1 MARSRSVFKIPFIKF
16 KINKNTLFNIFGL
29 FLLGIA
35 LVLALSFLQ
44 NGEILT
50 QINLYLVTALG
61 GFAFFSSIIVLLFST
76 HFFST
81 KKLKIIRINISLGL
95 FLIYVSLLGLLQSG
109 EYGQLIFSNLTQ
121 DFSSIGGISI
131 LSLIF
136 LIGLILFLDTS
147 IDGFI
152 LFVIA
157 IFKALFYFIKNNIFR
172 ETLSND
178 KADSKYV
185 EDNRSKKTNKDTEY
199 ITDKKT
205 TVQPTTYQQAPLPLA
220 DNEGL
225 HIRTLPKDMKKN
237 YVFPPL
243 SLLSDVNQKEAE
255 RGDVKKNASIIEK
268 TLDSFG
274 IDARVEE
281 VNKGPTVTQYALK
294 IPHGIKLSKIT
305 TLADN
310 LALALA
316 AKGGL
321 VRIEAPIPGR
331 ALIGIEIPNIKAEI
345 VTLKRMLSSD
355 LFQNDNN
362 PLLVPLGLDVSGEP
376 LAAQINKFP
385 HALVAGTTGSG
396 KSVMLNAWIC
406 SFLFRSSPEDLRMIM
421 VDPKRV
427 ELTIYNGIPHL
438 LTEVISEP
446 EKSISALKWTAKEME
461 NRYKIFAQAGA
472 KNIDSYNAMPGVE
485 KKPYIIFIIDEL
497 ATLMIFAAGEAET
510 LITRLAQMSRAVGI
524 HLILA
529 TQRPSVDVIT
539 GLMKANI
546 PTRIAFNVPSLMDS
560 RVVLDTPGAEKL
572 LGRGDMLYQPFDQPK
587 PRRVQGPFI
596 TEQDVSTVVDFLKRQ
611 NPPVHYTE
619 EVTSQDLS
627 DKSKSGLVGISGSHE
642 GKDEFFSKALEIIM
656 TTDKI
661 AASQLQRKF
670 SIGYNRAG
678 KIIDQLE
685 ADGYVGPQNG
695 SKPRQV
701 LRRPAAMSSTEG
713 QM

>member
-1 MARSRSVFKIPFIKF
+1 MARSRSIFKIPFIKF

-29 FLLGIA
+29 FLLGTA
-35 LVLALSFLQ
+35 AVLALSFLQ
-44 NGEILT
+44 NGDILT

-61 GFAFFSSIIVLLFST
+61 GFAFFSSIIVMLFST

-121 DFSSIGGISI
+121 DFSSIGGILI

-136 LIGLILFLDTS
+136 IIGLILFLDTS

-152 LFVIA
+152 LFILA
-157 IFKALFYFIKNNIFR
+157 IIKALFYFIKNNIFR

-178 KADSKYV
+178 KVGDKYV
-185 EDNRSKKTNKDTEY
+185 EDNRAKKGNKETDY
-199 ITDKKT
+199 ITDKKSEQNKAAT
-205 TVQPTTYQQAPLPLA
+205 FQVPSRPLP

-225 HIRTLPKDMKKN
+225 HIRTLPKDMQKN
-237 YVFPPL
+237 YVYPPL

-274 IDARVEE
+274 IDVRVEE

-345 VTLKRMLSSD
+345 VTLKRMLSSN
-355 LFQNDNN
+355 LFTNDTN

-446 EKSISALKWTAKEME
+446 DKSISALKWTAKEME

-472 KNIDSYNAMPGVE
+472 KNIESYNAMPGVE

-596 TEQDVSTVVDFLKRQ
+596 TEQDVATVVDFLKRQ
-611 NPPVHYTE
+611 NPPVHYTD

-627 DKSKSGLVGISGSHE
+627 DKSKGGLVGISGNSE
-642 GKDEFFSKALEIIM
+642 GKDELFNKALEIIM

-685 ADGYVGPQNG
+685 SEGYVGPQNG

-701 LRRPAAMSSTEG
+701 LRRPGIANPEEMV
-713 QM
+713 

>member
-1 MARSRSVFKIPFIKF
+1 MARSRSIFKIPFIKF

-29 FLLGIA
+29 FLLGA
-35 LVLALSFLQ
+35 AAVLALSFLQ
-44 NGEILT
+44 NGDILT
-50 QINLYLVTALG
+50 QINVYLVTALG
-61 GFAFFSSIIVLLFST
+61 GFAFFSSVIVLLFST

-121 DFSSIGGISI
+121 DFSSIGGILI

-136 LIGLILFLDTS
+136 IIGLILFLDTS

-152 LFVIA
+152 LFILA

-178 KADSKYV
+178 KVGDKYV
-185 EDNRSKKTNKDTEY
+185 EDNRSKKGNKETDY
-199 ITDKKT
+199 ITDKKSELNKAAT
-205 TVQPTTYQQAPLPLA
+205 FQAPSRPLP

-225 HIRTLPKDMKKN
+225 HIRTLPKDMQKN
-237 YVFPPL
+237 YVYPPL

-274 IDARVEE
+274 IDVRVEE

-345 VTLKRMLSSD
+345 VTLKRMLSSN
-355 LFQNDNN
+355 LFTNDTN

-446 EKSISALKWTAKEME
+446 DKSISALKWTAKEME
-461 NRYKIFAQAGA
+461 NRYKVFAQAGA
-472 KNIDSYNAMPGVE
+472 KNIESYNAMPGVE

-587 PRRVQGPFI
+587 PRRVQGPYI
-596 TEQDVSTVVDFLKRQ
+596 TEEDVSTVVDFLKRQ
-611 NPPVHYTE
+611 NPPVHYTD

-627 DKSKSGLVGISGSHE
+627 DKSKGGLVGISGNNE
-642 GKDEFFSKALEIIM
+642 GKDELFNKALEIIM

-685 ADGYVGPQNG
+685 SEGYVGPQNG

-701 LRRPAAMSSTEG
+701 LRRPGVATED